1 MPDLPEALLRQLL
14 DLIDQLRRD
23 TRGFVDKPGDRQLW
37 YDRGYANG
45 MILALRRLGQPPGL
59 GDRLPDDPDEL
70 GGQLATP
77 WGKAYRH
84 GEAMGSR
91 ETHEITGTQSS

>member
-23 TRGFVDKPGDRQLW
+23 TRGFVDEPGDQQLW

-45 MILALRRLGQPPGL
+45 MILALRRLGQQPGL
-59 GDRLPDDPDEL
+59 GDRVPDDPDGF